1 MKEIILMSKL
11 INKMG
16 WQKIPASVA
25 LAAIRTAVR
34 NHGACM
40 QDCTGETMTVLQCLQ
55 DLNVLSPEGVW
66 LSLYVS
72 DYQTLHDKEGKRA
85 FLYMREEIER
95 EMLKGMSLEEAR
107 EEWDV

>member
-1 MKEIILMSKL
+1 MKEINAIIRI

-16 WQKIPASVA
+16 WQKMPASVA
-25 LAAIRTAVR
+25 INAIRTAVK

-40 QDCTGETMTVLQCLQ
+40 QDCTGDHITVLQCLQ

-72 DYQTLHDKEGKRA
+72 DYQSLHDKEGKRA
-85 FLYMREEIER
+85 FLYMREEVER
-95 EMLKGMSLEEAR
+95 EMFKGHSLEEAR